1 MRVSEA
7 LDLEQ
12 MPREKLLSKGE
23 KALRNDELLAI
34 MLGTGVQGKDVRK
47 LSKEISIL
55 LERHGDDI
63 SVEKLC
69 EVHGLGRV
77 KASQIVAALELGKRL
92 SKASPR
98 AIVSAKMVYELL
110 YDQKDKKQEHF
121 WVVTLDGA
129 SCVIKVR
136 TVFKGSLTQ
145 SLVHPRE
152 VFADAISDRAAS
164 VIVVHNHPSGR
175 LIPSEADKNVT
186 RRLADVGKLV
196 GIELMDH
203 VIISTKG
210 YFSFVD
216 ERLL

>member
-47 LSKEISIL
+47 LSKEISML

-110 YDQKDKKQEHF
+110 YDQRDKKQEHF

-152 VFADAISDRAAS
+152 VFAYAISDRAAS

-216 ERLL
+216 EGLL

>member
-47 LSKEISIL
+47 LSKEISTL

-110 YDQKDKKQEHF
+110 YDQRDKKQEHF
-121 WVVTLDGA
+121 WVVTLDGGSA
-129 SCVIKVR
+129 LINLR
-136 TVFKGSLTQ
+136 TVFMGTLTQ
-145 SLVHPRE
+145 SIVHPRE

-164 VIVVHNHPSGR
+164 IIVVHNHPSGR
-175 LIPSEADKNVT
+175 LYPGDADKQVT
-186 RRLADVGKLV
+186 QRLAEVGNLV
-196 GIELMDH
+196 GIALKDH
-203 VIISTKG
+203 LIISAQG

>member
-1 MRVSEA
+1 MRVLEA

-47 LSKEISIL
+47 LSKEISTL

-110 YDQKDKKQEHF
+110 YDQRDKKQEHF